1 MSLILFTNLEEKE
14 KTNAVEKLITQGS
27 PRPDFFLMV
36 VLSVAMA
43 TFGVLLD
50 SAAVV
55 IGSMLIA
62 PILYPILSF
71 ALGVAILDWKLIS
84 RSLFTTIKSVIMA
97 VLATAIITFIFVPYS
112 GSPSQNMEI
121 LARLEPGIISFA
133 VAVVAGFVASF
144 ALVKP
149 HLSETLPGIAISVS
163 LIPPLAVS
171 GVGFALF
178 DWEIMIQS
186 LVLFG
191 LNILGIILAS
201 FTVFFLMNFKRK
213 KKVAEQAIKKEDKAI
228 KRERKKA
235 LED

>member
-1 MSLILFTNLEEKE
+1 MSLILFNNLEEKE
-14 KTNAVEKLITQGS
+14 KTNAIENLIGQGS

-43 TFGVLLD
+43 TFGILLD
-50 SAAVV
+50 SSAVV

-71 ALGVAILDWKLIS
+71 ALGIAIFDWKLIF
-84 RSLFTTIKSVIMA
+84 RSFLTTLKSVF
-97 VLATAIITFIFVPYS
+97 LAIITTAIITFIFAPYS

-121 LARLEPGIISFA
+121 LARLEPGLISFA
-133 VAVVAGFVASF
+133 VAVVAGFAASF

-178 DWEIMIQS
+178 DWEIMVQS

-201 FTVFFLMNFKRK
+201 FIVFFLMNFKRK

-228 KRERKKA
+228 KQERKKA
-235 LED
+235 LEE